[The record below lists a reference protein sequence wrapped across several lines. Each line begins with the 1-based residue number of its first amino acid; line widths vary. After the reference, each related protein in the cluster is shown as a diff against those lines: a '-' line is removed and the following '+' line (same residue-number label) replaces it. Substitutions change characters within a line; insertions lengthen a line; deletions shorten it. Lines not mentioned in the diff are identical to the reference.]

1 MDINKIKKAINL
13 ASYDTKELLIETSIL
28 VELKNHI
35 EFLEKTIDAKNRIIK
50 NQQKQINDLTS
61 KLIKQNIKRFEE
73 YIWKR

>member
-1 MDINKIKKAINL
+1 MDIKKIKRAINL

-35 EFLEKTIDAKNRIIK
+35 EFLEKTIDAKNKIIK
-50 NQQKQINDLTS
+50 NQQQQINDLTS

-73 YIWKR
+73 YI

>member
-1 MDINKIKKAINL
+1 MDIEKIKKAINL
-13 ASYDTKELLIETSIL
+13 ASYDTKELLVETNIL

-35 EFLEKTIDAKNRIIK
+35 EFLERTVEAKNKIIK

-73 YIWKR
+73 YI